1 MNTSKNKTM
10 TLKIEGLTS
19 EGESFATINKKLTR
33 IPGFLP
39 GDSIKVEYD
48 EKNKEIID
56 AELVEESPD
65 RVKPD
70 CYFHGACGG
79 CDLLEM
85 SEKARKKEKQ
95 AMIKR
100 ALERI
105 NNAENAVLEPFCGS
119 KVLIKYMPRV
129 RIHQSQNHNERA
141 SGFLAA
147 ENNSEKVSGNIVPV
161 TSCALLTQALNKR
174 LVATRKI
181 LDDIPVILE
190 SLNLMSS
197 SSITSDRVVGH
208 AVLQKGKTA
217 HFCIKELN
225 KIMRA
230 ANLKGLTV
238 ADHNNKIKEVLG
250 EPSVTG
256 LIAPDVEG
264 GPYESEASFFVQ
276 GNIYQNNN
284 LIKKVVEYAEP
295 SDNTYIVE
303 GFAGAGNFT
312 LALAAKGARIDAVES
327 NPSAVRS
334 GIKNIVKSGFKNV
347 KLHED
352 NALKALTKFQNPDVL
367 VLDPP
372 RTGTPGIGAI
382 VDKLGSP
389 KRIVLVFC
397 DLEAMVKDCKAI
409 LKSGNYKLEK
419 VAGFDLYPRT
429 HHVETVVLMSK
440 VKEK

>member
-1 MNTSKNKTM
+1 MNTSKNKSM

-19 EGESFATINKKLTR
+19 EGESFAVINKKLTR

-39 GDSIKVEYD
+39 GDSVKVEYD

-79 CDLLEM
+79 CDLLEL

-105 NNAENAVLEPFCGS
+105 NNAENAVLEPFNGS

-147 ENNSEKVSGNIVPV
+147 ENSSEKISGNIVPV

-197 SSITSDRVVGH
+197 SSLTSDRVVGH

-256 LIAPDVEG
+256 LIAADVEG

-295 SDNTYIVE
+295 SENTYIVE

-312 LALAAKGARIDAVES
+312 LALAAKGAKIDAVES

-347 KLHED
+347 KLHEG
-352 NALKALTKFQNPDVL
+352 NALKDLNKFKNPEVL

-372 RTGTPGIGAI
+372 RTGTPGIGAM
-382 VDKLGSP
+382 VEKLGFP

-409 LKSGNYKLEK
+409 LKSGQYKLEK

-429 HHVETVVLMSK
+429 HHVEAVCLLTNK
-440 VKEK
+440 A

>member
-147 ENNSEKVSGNIVPV
+147 EKNSEKVSGNIVPV

-190 SLNLMSS
+190 SLHLMSS

-295 SDNTYIVE
+295 SENTYIVE
-303 GFAGAGNFT
+303 GFAGAGNIT
-312 LALAAKGARIDAVES
+312 LALAAKGAKIDAVES

-429 HHVETVVLMSK
+429 HHCEVVCLLTHL
-440 VKEK
+440 

>member
-39 GDSIKVEYD
+39 GDSVKVEYD
-48 EKNKEIID
+48 EKQKEIID

-70 CYFHGACGG
+70 CHFHGACGG
-79 CDLLEM
+79 CDLLEL

-105 NNAENAVLEPFCGS
+105 NNAENAELEPFSGS

-147 ENNSEKVSGNIVPV
+147 ENNTEKVSGNIVPV

-256 LIAPDVEG
+256 LIAPDVDG

-295 SDNTYIVE
+295 SENTYIVE

-372 RTGTPGIGAI
+372 RTGTPGLGAI
-382 VDKLGSP
+382 VEKLGFP

-429 HHVETVVLMSK
+429 HHVETVCLLTK
-440 VKEK
+440 K

>member
-39 GDSIKVEYD
+39 GDSVKIDFD
-48 EKNKEIID
+48 EKNSEVLK
-56 AELVEESPD
+56 AELVEASPD
-65 RVKPD
+65 RIKAD
-70 CYFHGACGG
+70 CFYHGACGG
-79 CDLLEM
+79 CDLLEL

-105 NNAENAVLEPFCGS
+105 NNAENAVLEPFNAS
-119 KVLIKYMPRV
+119 KILIKYMPRV
-129 RIHQSQNHNERA
+129 RLNQSQSYDERS

-147 ENNSEKVSGNIVPV
+147 DNYSEKVSGNIVPV

-174 LVATRKI
+174 LVAARKI
-181 LDDIPVILE
+181 LDTVPIMLE

-217 HFCIKELN
+217 HFCIKDLN

-230 ANLKGLTV
+230 TNLKGMTV

-264 GPYESEASFFVQ
+264 GLYESEASFFVQ
-276 GNIYQNNN
+276 GNIYQNSK
-284 LIKKVVEYAEP
+284 LVEKVVEYAEP
-295 SDNTYIVE
+295 SEKTYILE

-312 LALAAKGARIDAVES
+312 LALAAKGAHIDAVES
-327 NPSAVRS
+327 NPCAVRS
-334 GIKNIVKSGFKNV
+334 GIKNINKSGFKNV
-347 KLHED
+347 KLHEG
-352 NALKALTKFQNPDVL
+352 NALKDLTKFKNPDVL

-382 VDKLGSP
+382 VNKLGSL

-429 HHVETVVLMSK
+429 HHVETVVLITR
-440 VKEK
+440 EN